1 MPLEQSLNRVTEES
15 DEEPRKRILANEIN
29 FQNLNPNHIS
39 GAFVIPFLIM
49 MVLEGMPLLLL
60 ELGIGQRLRRGSYVV
75 WNLIDPRLGG
85 IGLGS
90 TVIAVLVGCYYNMII
105 AWCIYYLIKTCSVS
119 AHAISPRPFI
129 SCLYFHLYCRPHF
142 PGLIARRWT
151 TPWSPRRGAPT
162 ALPPPAP

>member
-1 MPLEQSLNRVTEES
+1 MVDLRPQISLLELSRVTQPIEGGECRGGPRIRIFENKLAS
-15 DEEPRKRILANEIN
+15 LEIYLSEP
-29 FQNLNPNHIS
+29 IS
-39 GAFVIPFLIM
+39 FPGAFVIPFMIM

-60 ELGIGQRLRRGSYVV
+60 ELGIGQKLRRGSYVV

-119 AHAISPRPFI
+119 A
-129 SCLYFHLYCRPHF
+129 L
-142 PGLIARRWT
+142 GVEDGT
-151 TPWSPRRGAPT
+151 
-162 ALPPPAP
+162 

>member
-1 MPLEQSLNRVTEES
+1 M
-15 DEEPRKRILANEIN
+15 
-29 FQNLNPNHIS
+29 
-39 GAFVIPFLIM
+39 IM

-60 ELGIGQRLRRGSYVV
+60 ELGIGQKLRRGSYVV

-119 AHAISPRPFI
+119 APEVEGWDVILNI
-129 SCLYFHLYCRPHF
+129 TLLM
-142 PGLIARRWT
+142 
-151 TPWSPRRGAPT
+151 RGT
-162 ALPPPAP
+162 CIICK